1 MSHSSLDW
9 LMQQSHN
16 YPLLTAEQEII
27 YSRHIQQWLQLRD
40 KAHPTARERAI
51 IRRGKRAYDRFFL
64 SNIRMVVHLAGRYKR
79 FIGTLGLDDLMQE
92 GLLGL
97 ERAIVKFDATRGYK
111 FSTYA
116 FNWIRQSINRSI
128 SSKSRAIRL
137 PDHAIGVIKKAFDYM
152 TEHERQH
159 GRRPT
164 LDQMAEHCNV
174 APHTLKA
181 YLPHGAP
188 VISLD
193 DRVKGDGK
201 SERSTLLELIADE
214 ITTNEVDEYVYLAP
228 VLSKLIGD
236 LPDMDRKIVQRLYM
250 DPDGQGSTLKKLAQ
264 EFGVSR
270 QAISQRHQ
278 ITLRKLRLQLN
289 RVEPLRT
296 PALQCAA

>member
-1 MSHSSLDW
+1 MSIGSVDW

-27 YSRHIQQWLQLRD
+27 YSRHIQEWLQLRD
-40 KAHPTARERAI
+40 KANPTARERAI

-164 LDQMAEHCNV
+164 LEQMAEHCNV
-174 APHTLKA
+174 ASHTLKA

-193 DRVKGDGK
+193 DRARSNGRQDA
-201 SERSTLLELIADE
+201 STLLELIADE
-214 ITTNEVDEYVYLAP
+214 MATNEVDEYGYLVP
-228 VLSKLIGD
+228 VLKKLLSD
-236 LPDMDRKIVQRLYM
+236 LPEIDRQIVERLYM
-250 DPDGQGSTLKKLAQ
+250 TPNGQPRTLQSIASEL
-264 EFGVSR
+264 GVSR
-270 QAISQRHQ
+270 QAIGQRHQ
-278 ITLRKLRLQLN
+278 AALRRLRLQLN
-289 RVEPLRT
+289 RVELPHT
-296 PALQCAA
+296 PAPQCVA